1 MYRREKNYKMK
12 KMLTACVAVSVMVII
27 VLLTVGHSTSS
38 FVHVIAK
45 EPAVSF
51 SENVYAV
58 FDGYIFRDE
67 EIIYSSDDGLVEYVA
82 IDGERAGVGNV
93 LANVYSG
100 ASVSA
105 EEERLIRSQVASLTR
120 QIELLRESKR
130 FSGSTLSSY
139 EGTVAALDKAYFDIM
154 RALADGDLNG
164 IFDGSE
170 EFLMYLNR
178 FSIICGDI
186 DNENELITKLE
197 NRKAQL
203 LSVYEGAY
211 KSVIA
216 EKSGYFY
223 HDIDGY
229 EKIFDYSKLDLLDSA
244 TLEGMII
251 ASPNDIEKGTVG
263 KLVNDYRWSIAVV
276 SDTESV
282 SEFEEGKVYSVVLT
296 GTKSYNLQMTLSR
309 KTDEAGT
316 GKTVLVFTYDNIP
329 TGFDFKRIQS
339 LEILTDTYSG
349 YRVASSALVEK
360 DGETGVYILDTGVVR
375 FRRVNIIYEGDG
387 YCIVEER
394 DTTQEGYATYLNL
407 HDIIIT
413 AGRNL
418 YEGRIIG

>member
-1 MYRREKNYKMK
+1 MNRREKNAKMK
-12 KMLTACVAVSVMVII
+12 KMLTVCVAISVMVII
-27 VLLTVGHSTSS
+27 VLLTVGHSTRS

-51 SENVYAV
+51 SENVYSV

-67 EIIYSSDDGLVEYVA
+67 EIIYSSEDGLIEYIATDGDRVGVE
-82 IDGERAGVGNV
+82 NV
-93 LANVYSG
+93 IANIYSG
-100 ASVSA
+100 ASVSP
-105 EEERLIRSQVASLTR
+105 EEEESIRSQVASLTR

-139 EGTVAALDKAYFDIM
+139 EGTAAALDKAYFDIM
-154 RALADGDLNG
+154 RALADSDLSG
-164 IFDGSE
+164 ISDSSD

-178 FSIICGDI
+178 FSIICGEI
-186 DNENELITKLE
+186 DNENELIARLE
-197 NRKAQL
+197 NRKSEL

-211 KSVIA
+211 TPIIA

-229 EKIFDYSKLDLLDSA
+229 ENIFDISKLDSLDSA
-244 TLEGMII
+244 TLEGMIA
-251 ASPNDIEKGTVG
+251 ASPSDIERGTVG
-263 KLVNDYRWSIAVV
+263 KMVNDYRWSIAVV

-282 SEFEEGKVYSVVLT
+282 SVFEEGNVYSVVLT
-296 GTKSYNLQMTLSR
+296 GTKNYNLQMTLSR

-316 GKTVLVFTYDNIP
+316 GKSVLVFTYDNMP
-329 TGFDFKRIQS
+329 TGFDFKRVQS
-339 LEILTDTYSG
+339 LEILTETYSG